1 MREIPEVVY
10 THAGRFHADDV
21 FGAALLKILK
31 PEVAIRRVFQLPED
45 FDGMAFDI
53 GWGEFDHHQSGAPV
67 RENGVPYAAVGL
79 LWREYGA
86 SILGETE
93 AGRLDERFI
102 QPIDLDDNTGCGGV
116 IPEMIADFNPRWD
129 SGDDPDQRFAQAVE
143 LARQILRNR
152 LDTVLAI
159 GRAMGE
165 TMAVMMVMGNAN
177 LFPRLLGKGESIAAV
192 IALEMGTAVV
202 GMVLY
207 TGMLSGL
214 SLWILL
220 LVTGATAVNYAVGIR
235 CNKWDAANHHKWHDL
250 DNKMFY
256 LSRSTSSY
264 EASKDVHLY
273 HMPPWLE
280 KLFNRDLKERL
291 HHTVR
296 QQGNYFLIGA
306 VNGAT
311 RMVWEVAAS
320 LRLWFRMVPK

>member
-67 RENGVPYAAVGL
+67 RENGVPYAAFGL

-129 SGDDPDQRFAQAVE
+129 SEEEPDQRFAQAVE
-143 LARQILRNR
+143 LARQILQNR
-152 LDTVLAI
+152 LDCILAT
-159 GRAMGE
+159 GRAY
-165 TMAVMMVMGNAN
+165 
-177 LFPRLLGKGESIAAV
+177 RLVKDAMKAMKDGI
-192 IALEMGTAVV
+192 VV
-202 GMVLY
+202 LNTY
-207 TGMLSGL
+207 
-214 SLWILL
+214 
-220 LVTGATAVNYAVGIR
+220 
-235 CNKWDAANHHKWHDL
+235 
-250 DNKMFY
+250 
-256 LSRSTSSY
+256 
-264 EASKDVHLY
+264 
-273 HMPPWLE
+273 
-280 KLFNRDLKERL
+280 
-291 HHTVR
+291 
-296 QQGNYFLIGA
+296 
-306 VNGAT
+306 
-311 RMVWEVAAS
+311 
-320 LRLWFRMVPK
+320 